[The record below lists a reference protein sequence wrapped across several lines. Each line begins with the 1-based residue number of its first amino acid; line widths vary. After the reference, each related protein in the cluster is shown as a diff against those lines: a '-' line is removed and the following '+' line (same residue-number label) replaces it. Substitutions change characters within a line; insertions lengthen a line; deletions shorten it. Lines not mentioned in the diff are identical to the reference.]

1 MIPTLVATRSTRF
14 GAPAVTTKHV
24 DASSRYATI
33 PTTGY
38 VGQFK
43 MRWNASSA
51 PIATLAREAAETTKV
66 AASGPATSPSR
77 LRVG

>member
-43 MRWNASSA
+43 MR
-51 PIATLAREAAETTKV
+51 
-66 AASGPATSPSR
+66 
-77 LRVG
+77 